1 MKKKLTAVILTVSII
16 LSLFTFPVYANTDVS
31 NPSEQKMYTALD
43 KIVNALVGGIAAMI
57 VTPKWPSKSEYKS
70 ENFYPGYSN
79 DEFLDEPADNAKWSV
94 GYANASLLTGKE
106 VGGGD
111 YYVGG
116 SLSVTKKLA
125 TYQYDDQKVRTVAIS
140 DGRGISIF
148 SSLDAYGMASSDV
161 RNIRKLFA
169 DYAAQQGLEITS
181 INISALHQ
189 HSCVDTFGM
198 NGDIVSALFTSSIKN
213 LIGKKLPS
221 GQNPEYMENLY
232 KVTVD
237 SMKAA
242 VADMT
247 EGTLYFGTAD
257 VSEFIRDK
265 RDPQVFDGNMNR
277 FRFVP
282 DDSSK
287 PETWICNCGIHCV
300 GNGAGGTELT
310 ADYPYYM
317 EKYINENCN
326 ANFYYVEGAELA
338 ISDQK
343 KDITPDPEM
352 VEKYDEGYAYI
363 IKYGE
368 TLAER
373 VAAIEEEIQ
382 LDPIL
387 NIAFKEVWVEIDN
400 NILVLAAKGGLLV
413 NTVAKS
419 GLGKYEILTE
429 VGYAEFGKDIAMAI
443 IPGELAPEIAFG
455 GADTAEKSWYGES
468 WDYPSFSS
476 LAGNRKQVVFGI
488 TNDQIGYLL
497 TANNWHSYFTEN
509 EEIVSCGRYAGETI
523 TKAYIDLFN
532 EFNG

>member
-1 MKKKLTAVILTVSII
+1 MKKKWLSVILALSII
-16 LSLFTFPVYANTDVS
+16 LSCFTINAYANTDVTD
-31 NPSEQKMYTALD
+31 PAEQKMYTVLD

-57 VTPKWPSKSEYKS
+57 VTPNWPSKDNYKS
-70 ENFYPGYSN
+70 ENFYPGLSSG
-79 DEFLDEPADNAKWSV
+79 EFAREAQEGAKWNI

-161 RNIRKLFA
+161 RAIRAKFA
-169 DYAAQQGLEITS
+169 QYAEEKGLEITS

-198 NGDIVSALFTSSIKN
+198 NGDIVNALFTASIKN
-213 LIGKKLPS
+213 LFRQKMPG
-221 GQNPEYMENLY
+221 GQNPEYMKNLY
-232 KVTVD
+232 NVTVN
-237 SMKAA
+237 SMIEA
-242 VADMT
+242 VDDMKPG
-247 EGTLYFGTAD
+247 ELYYGNVD
-257 VSEFIRDK
+257 VSEYIRDK
-265 RDPQVFDGNMNR
+265 RAPEVFDGNMNR

-282 DDSSK
+282 DDENA

-310 ADYPYYM
+310 GDYPYYM
-317 EKYINENCN
+317 EKYINEKHG

-343 KDITPDPEM
+343 KDLVPDEDM
-352 VEKYDEGYAYI
+352 VEQYDEGYAMI

-368 TLAER
+368 TLA
-373 VAAIEEEIQ
+373 AKMEEIDNET
-382 LDPIL
+382 LVEPIF
-387 NIAFKEVWVEIDN
+387 NIAFREVWVPIEN
-400 NILVLAAKGGLLV
+400 NVLVLAAKGGLLV
-413 NTVAKS
+413 NTVVKS
-419 GLGKYEILTE
+419 GIGKYEILTE
-429 VGYAEFGKDIAMAI
+429 VGYAEFGKDIVVSI

-455 GADTAEKSWYGES
+455 GAETAETSWYGTN
-468 WDYPSFSS
+468 WTYDSFQD
-476 LAGNRKQVVFGI
+476 LAGDKKVLVFGI

-497 TANNWHSYFTEN
+497 TSNNWHSYFTEN
-509 EEIVSCGRYAGETI
+509 EEIVSTGRYAGEIIAAEYTGLYN
-523 TKAYIDLFN
+523 TYN
-532 EFNG
+532 